1 MASPVATIK
10 SNTLG
15 LDVTRAGQKLAL
27 EKDAALAWGDVLTNT
42 TNTDIE
48 VMIPPQYEGQG
59 STLLSLA
66 PGASAELREVAN
78 PTVGGASRTE
88 VVALSEGVELYDVAD
103 EVSSATLVPYEGATS
118 GLIGAGLLA
127 AGSGAG
133 LGAGAALAGLGVL
146 GFAASSDDSVVDGT
160 TEATTTTAG
169 TTTPATTMPTT
180 ASPDTTQPTTEATTQ
195 PTTAAPTTPTP
206 TDAPDQAIG
215 AAGLVSEA
223 GNGLAAG
230 GADTPLA
237 PLTDALGFFLS
248 GDPTA
253 VSTAAADP
261 TGGQLT
267 GAGFNGLANLLVDV
281 GSQLAGAG
289 AADPTGLVSLLGTA
303 VGANADTPAERP
315 GGVAGGLVS
324 LAQAIDQGA
333 SEDGALTGP
342 LRAAL
347 IPVAGGVVTLSD
359 AVVTISGAASAIP
372 GLGPI
377 LEPVLGKEAEDST
390 PPATTPAPGG
400 DDSAGPILSAA
411 QQFVDAAPIEQIPQ
425 VGQMIEDGIL
435 AGAEQLDGL
444 LGGGVPSLPGA
455 GGGDGGSD
463 ENPIVAGAQQ
473 LVDAAPIEQ
482 IPQVGQTIEDAIVA
496 GAEQLGGL
504 LGGGAPSLPGGGDNP
519 LVAGAQQL
527 VDAAPI
533 EQIPQV
539 GQTIED
545 GVVSGAE
552 QLAGLLSGEVPSL
565 PGGGGGLPSLPGG
578 DDPIVSGAEQLV
590 AAAPFEQIPQV
601 GQTIEDGI
609 VSGAEQ
615 LSSALSP
622 ITSQLDPNQLGSLPL
637 PI

>member
-15 LDVTRAGQKLAL
+15 LDVTRAGQQLAL

-48 VMIPPQYEGQG
+48 VMLPPQYEGQG

-127 AGSGAG
+127 SGAG
-133 LGAGAALAGLGVL
+133 LGPAAALAGLGIL
-146 GFAASSDDSVVDGT
+146 GFAASSDDNVINGGDGDGDK
-160 TEATTTTAG
+160 ETTTPMPSSSSTPVTTDKPDDPDPSSVSTTAE
-169 TTTPATTMPTT
+169 TTPATT
-180 ASPDTTQPTTEATTQ
+180 
-195 PTTAAPTTPTP
+195 
-206 TDAPDQAIG
+206 DAPEQAIG

-223 GNGLAAG
+223 ANGLVAG

-237 PLTDALGFFLS
+237 PLTDGLGFFLG
-248 GDPTA
+248 GD
-253 VSTAAADP
+253 TAAADP
-261 TGGQLT
+261 SGGQIT
-267 GAGFNGLANLLVDV
+267 DAGFNGLSNLLVDV
-281 GSQLAGAG
+281 GTQVAGAG
-289 AADPTGLVSLLGTA
+289 AADPTGLVPLVGTVA
-303 VGANADTPAERP
+303 GALADTPIERP
-315 GGVAGGLVS
+315 VGVAGGLDSV
-324 LAQAIDQGA
+324 AQAIDQGA

-347 IPVAGGVVTLSD
+347 IPVAGGVGTLSD
-359 AVVTISGAASAIP
+359 AVVMVSDAASAIP
-372 GLGPI
+372 GLGPV
-377 LEPVLGKEAEDST
+377 LQPVLGKEADAT

-400 DDSAGPILSAA
+400 ENPPPTTPAPSDDAGPVLSGA
-411 QQFVDAAPIEQIPQ
+411 QQLVDAAPIEQIPQ
-425 VGQMIEDGIL
+425 VGQTIEDGIL

-455 GGGDGGSD
+455 GSGGGGSD

-482 IPQVGQTIEDAIVA
+482 IPQVGQTIEDAIIA

-545 GVVSGAE
+545 GIVSGAE
-552 QLAGLLSGEVPSL
+552 QLAGLLSGEAPSL

-590 AAAPFEQIPQV
+590 AAAPLEQIPQV

>member
-1 MASPVATIK
+1 MS
-10 SNTLG
+10 
-15 LDVTRAGQKLAL
+15 
-27 EKDAALAWGDVLTNT
+27 EAAN
-42 TNTDIE
+42 
-48 VMIPPQYEGQG
+48 
-59 STLLSLA
+59 
-66 PGASAELREVAN
+66 
-78 PTVGGASRTE
+78 
-88 VVALSEGVELYDVAD
+88 
-103 EVSSATLVPYEGATS
+103 
-118 GLIGAGLLA
+118 
-127 AGSGAG
+127 
-133 LGAGAALAGLGVL
+133 
-146 GFAASSDDSVVDGT
+146 
-160 TEATTTTAG
+160 
-169 TTTPATTMPTT
+169 
-180 ASPDTTQPTTEATTQ
+180 
-195 PTTAAPTTPTP
+195 
-206 TDAPDQAIG
+206 
-215 AAGLVSEA
+215 GLV
-223 GNGLAAG
+223 AG

-237 PLTDALGFFLS
+237 PLTDALGFFLG
-248 GDPTA
+248 GD
-253 VSTAAADP
+253 TAAADP
-261 TGGQLT
+261 TGGQIT
-267 GAGFNGLANLLVDV
+267 GAGFNGVSNLLVDV
-281 GSQLAGAG
+281 GTQVAGAG
-289 AADPTGLVSLLGTA
+289 AADPTGLVPLIGTVA
-303 VGANADTPAERP
+303 GALADTPIERP
-315 GGVAGGLVS
+315 VGVAGGLDSV
-324 LAQAIDQGA
+324 AQAIDQGA

-347 IPVAGGVVTLSD
+347 IPVAGGVGTLSD
-359 AVVTISGAASAIP
+359 AVVMVSDAASAIP
-372 GLGPI
+372 GLGPV
-377 LEPVLGKEAEDST
+377 LQPVLGKETEDST

-425 VGQMIEDGIL
+425 VGQTIEDGIL

-455 GGGDGGSD
+455 GGGNGGSD

-539 GQTIED
+539 GPTIED
-545 GVVSGAE
+545 GIVAGAE
-552 QLAGLLSGEVPSL
+552 QLGGLLGGDVPSL